1 MPTTLREF
9 VSDTLI
15 ESAIARS
22 LENQE
27 MERNLSSVPP
37 GTAGYETARYAV
49 RSAKRRD
56 AIRLW
61 LGFRIHPRRI
71 VLD

>member
-1 MPTTLREF
+1 MQTSFREHL
-9 VSDTLI
+9 SDNLI
-15 ESAIARS
+15 DSAIERS
-22 LENQE
+22 LETQE
-27 MERNLSSVPP
+27 FERSLSAASPHS
-37 GTAGYETARYAV
+37 AGYRTAQYAV

-61 LGFRIHPRRI
+61 LGFRIHPRHI

>member
-1 MPTTLREF
+1 MTTTFREYL
-9 VSDTLI
+9 SDTLI
-15 ESAIARS
+15 DSAIERS
-22 LENQE
+22 LETQE
-27 MERNLSSVPP
+27 FERSLSSVPHN
-37 GTAGYETARYAV
+37 TAGYETAQYAV

-61 LGFRIHPRRI
+61 LGFRIHPRHI